1 MKIFENIKFVSTDL
15 DGTLTDGSISIDTNG
30 IETRSYCV
38 YDGQRIK
45 EAKSR
50 GIVFACI
57 TASADPGIETRMKKI
72 GFDYCVMNV
81 KNKGPILCQLLE
93 ENKIS
98 KKNALHIGDDI
109 NDIEAFNEVG
119 VKVAVLGGA
128 VKLLSLADYTTT
140 RKGGRGTLREILD
153 ILLDK

>member
-1 MKIFENIKFVSTDL
+1 
-15 DGTLTDGSISIDTNG
+15 
-30 IETRSYCV
+30 
-38 YDGQRIK
+38 
-45 EAKSR
+45 
-50 GIVFACI
+50 
-57 TASADPGIETRMKKI
+57 
-72 GFDYCVMNV
+72 MNV
-81 KNKGPILCQLLE
+81 KNKGPILCQLLK

-119 VKVAVLGGA
+119 VKIAVLGGA
-128 VKLLSLADYTTT
+128 VKLLNLADYTTT